1 MNDEGTILLPGAQTA
16 VHALNDAIGLASP
29 PTDSLM
35 TGKLG
40 LSLYYYSLFEANG
53 HEADAEACLNLLEE
67 VMNHEEGNGMLMGT
81 SLANGTAGLGYLL
94 SLYQQ
99 SGLAELD
106 LQEDF
111 TEADQLIFSEALK
124 QIEQDG
130 SLDYLHG
137 AMGAIHYFTTRSQ
150 EPQIR
155 QYLGTLCKAVSQKA
169 IVTEQGSWLASFIID
184 KNERELINTSLSH
197 GNAGF
202 LLVLLEALEAG
213 VDDAGLEELIRSGIR
228 FLLSLRMEPGAEQ
241 YALFPFVVNS
251 HRPQE
256 QSFNNRLAWCY
267 GDLNIILLLYKAAA
281 CFNDAEMKNIADELA
296 VHTLTRTDE
305 ASTQVIDAHF
315 CHGAAGLAQVY
326 HKLFM
331 LTGQQRFDES
341 ATFWVGETLRHLQQ
355 DWKRNHYLGK
365 EGDLLNGLPGIALVL
380 LSYISKKEMA
390 WSRLLL
396 L

>member
-1 MNDEGTILLPGAQTA
+1 MKEDGTILLPGTQTA
-16 VHALNDAIGLASP
+16 FLALNDAIGLASP
-29 PTDSLM
+29 PSDSLL

-53 HEADAEACLNLLEE
+53 HEADAEVSLNLLEE
-67 VMNHEEGNGMLMGT
+67 VMGHEGDSGMLAGT

-94 SLYQQ
+94 ALYQQ
-99 SGLAELD
+99 SGFAELN
-106 LQEDF
+106 LQDEF
-111 TEADQLIFSEALK
+111 AEADHFIFSEALK

-137 AMGAIHYFTTRSQ
+137 AMGAIHYFTTRSR
-150 EPQIR
+150 EPVISK
-155 QYLGTLCKAVSQKA
+155 YLSTLCKAVGQKA
-169 IVTEQGSWLASFIID
+169 IVTEQGSWLSSFIID

-202 LLVLLEALEAG
+202 LLVLLEALQAG
-213 VDDAGLEELIRSGIR
+213 VEDAGLEELIRNGIR
-228 FLLSLRMEPGAEQ
+228 FLLSLRMEPQTGQ
-241 YALFPFVVNS
+241 YTLFPFVVNS
-251 HRPQE
+251 RRPQE

-267 GDLNIILLLYKAAA
+267 GDLNIIVLLYKAAA
-281 CFNDAEMKNIADELA
+281 CLNDAGMKNIADELA
-296 VHTLTRTDE
+296 DHTLTRKDE
-305 ASTQVIDAHF
+305 AATQVIDAHF

-326 HKLFM
+326 HTLFM
-331 LTGQQRFDES
+331 QTGQLRFDEAAS
-341 ATFWVGETLRHLQQ
+341 YWVGETLRLLQQ

-380 LSYISKKEMA
+380 LSYLSKKEMA
-390 WSRLLL
+390 WGRLLL